1 MIRFIHILALSFALI
16 CPAYATG
23 GNYKTEHISIMFR
36 DSERGNRRIP
46 IDIYYP
52 VNRDHQG
59 VMATENANERFP
71 VICFGHGYLISG
83 KWYEHIWKMLVSGGY
98 IVIIPG
104 SESGLF
110 PSHRALA
117 KDLGFAISEIYR
129 LDADSSSPLYG
140 RIDHTRCLMGHSMG
154 GGSAFVA
161 ASLQDDITAIAVLA
175 PFETK
180 PSAVEAASS
189 VGIPSIIFAGEN
201 DCITPP
207 DKHQLP
213 IYNSSAS
220 KDKTYVLIREGNHC
234 QMGVSHPKCN
244 KAERISGCSENSIS
258 NDDQLKI
265 LAKYLIPWL
274 DFFLKGSTESGVLFD
289 SFHGDD
295 TSVVIAR
302 SGPLVSASN

>member
-154 GGSAFVA
+154 GGASFIA
-161 ASLQDDITAIAVLA
+161 AAGSIDADAIVTLTPYEIRPSAIA
-175 PFETK
+175 
-180 PSAVEAASS
+180 SATRVR
-189 VGIPSIIFAGEN
+189 VPTLIFSGTA

-207 DKHQLP
+207 EKNHLP
-213 IYNSSAS
+213 MYEKSA
-220 KDKTYVLIREGNHC
+220 
-234 QMGVSHPKCN
+234 
-244 KAERISGCSENSIS
+244 AEE
-258 NDDQLKI
+258 
-265 LAKYLIPWL
+265 
-274 DFFLKGSTESGVLFD
+274 
-289 SFHGDD
+289 
-295 TSVVIAR
+295 
-302 SGPLVSASN
+302 